1 MEPID
6 SRTKCYRT
14 ETAPDRETA
23 SAMWRR
29 AKILGLPVRGW
40 MDGDKCRV
48 QVRCTEWTLW
58 RICNHARM
66 EVKRAAEAEQAAQA
80 AALVAQAK
88 AEIAASVPEYF
99 DDDGWADDAPILG
112 DERALEGDDA
122 GFITGIYD
130 AARTAG
136 YQADWCRVAG
146 HGSRWRVEVWGVTER
161 EFRAL
166 LDVAGQAV
174 KVAA

>member
-29 AKILGLPVRGW
+29 AKFLGLPVRGW

-58 RICNHARM
+58 RLCNFARM
-66 EVKRAAEAEQAAQA
+66 EVKRAAEAEQAAEA
-80 AALVAQAK
+80 AALVAQVE
-88 AEIAASVPEYF
+88 AESTPEYF
-99 DDDGWADDAPILG
+99 GDGWADDTPILG
-112 DERALEGDDA
+112 DERALESDDA

-130 AARTAG
+130 AARAAG
-136 YQADWCRVAG
+136 HQADWCRVAG
-146 HGSRWRVEVWGVTER
+146 RGDRWRVEVWGASEP
-161 EFRAL
+161 EFRGL
-166 LDVAGQAV
+166 LDMAGRGVA
-174 KVAA
+174 VAA